1 MGIDDTDSVNGMQH
15 IALFG
20 KRSITPKTR
29 KQRHKHFPEGFCEA
43 KGLLHI
49 GIDDTDSVN
58 GMCTT
63 YIAAVLVEELSK
75 FSEVSARLIRLN
87 PNIEWKTRGNASI
100 CLSVS
105 WAQEEK
111 IKKIVLEKVREFSI
125 LEDENTNPGVVF
137 YRGEIPRD
145 FKDFYHRCLHEVV
158 TVGEAEELARKH
170 HAEIHKFKSGRGIIG
185 ALAAIGSDLGDRTY
199 EIIAYR
205 KKENWGKERS
215 VDRASVYRMD
225 AKTFPLTFNNVDYA
239 EDRILITPHSPCPV
253 FFGIRGEHPEILRQA
268 YEMVRSEE
276 KAELVVMYET
286 NQGTDAH
293 LEHVKKISDIRP
305 YSSVILEGGV
315 ARAPEIIT
323 GGHVIFRLNNG
334 GGSVDCAAYE
344 PTRDFR
350 WTVNKLRA
358 GDVVRV
364 YGGVRADKLTVNLEK
379 IGIIKLTELYEE
391 KNPLCKKCG
400 RRMESA
406 GKSQGFR
413 CRKCKTHEKEKI
425 EEEIKR
431 GLEEKI
437 YQVPPGAMRHLGKPL
452 VRF

>member
-1 MGIDDTDSVNGMQH
+1 MFHIGVDDTDS
-15 IALFG
+15 
-20 KRSITPKTR
+20 KS
-29 KQRHKHFPEGFCEA
+29 
-43 KGLLHI
+43 
-49 GIDDTDSVN
+49 

-63 YIAAVLVEELSK
+63 YIAAVLIKELSK

-100 CLSVS
+100 CLVME
-105 WAQEEK
+105 AKNEEK
-111 IKKIVLEKVREFSI
+111 IKGIVLQKVKELSV
-125 LEDENTNPGVVF
+125 LENENTNPGVVF
-137 YRGEIPRD
+137 YRGEIPKE
-145 FKDFYHRCLHEVV
+145 FNDFYYKCLHEIV
-158 TVGEAEELARKH
+158 TIREAEELARKYD
-170 HAEIHKFKSGRGIIG
+170 AEVHKFKSGRGIIG
-185 ALAAIGSDLGDRTY
+185 ALAAVGSDLKDHTY

-205 KKENWGKERS
+205 RKENWGKERN
-215 VDRASVYRMD
+215 VDRASVYQMD

-253 FFGIRGEHPEILRQA
+253 FFGIRGEHPEILKQA

-276 KAELVVMYET
+276 KADVVAIYET

-293 LEHVKKISDIRP
+293 LEHVRKISDIRA
-305 YSSVILEGGV
+305 YSSVILDGTVTREPG
-315 ARAPEIIT
+315 IIT

-350 WTVNKLRA
+350 WIASKLRV

-379 IGIIKLTELYEE
+379 IEILKLAKLWEE

-400 RRMESA
+400 KRMESA
-406 GKSQGFR
+406 GKDQGFR
-413 CRKCKTHEKEKI
+413 CRKCKTRLKGKI
-425 EEEIKR
+425 KEEIKR
-431 GLEEKI
+431 NLREKI